1 MVHRADFV
9 LGYSAMAKPEDIPSD
24 LTLEIGGNLSPD
36 RFMAAARAFFGCVEE
51 ISKSIA
57 TQGEDLGWIVRTR
70 EGSHLL
76 GLDPAPGVNP
86 SLLKAVYRRIKHGVD
101 HLSAGE
107 IDTVRLPDAA
117 IRHLKTL
124 SELSDRPR
132 RNPIQVRLWIEKRP
146 NTIGHDIAKTILE
159 SWGDDYRD
167 FGTIEGKLEA
177 IQDRNAL
184 QIRVFDALLRQ
195 TVICHVTEDK
205 LAEAFANFRKRVEVS
220 GIIHYRRNGT
230 PVSIDVESIEALPDD
245 ALLPSL
251 DEVRGI
257 LRTEE

>member
-1 MVHRADFV
+1 
-9 LGYSAMAKPEDIPSD
+9 MAKIEDIPSD

-51 ISKSIA
+51 VSKSVA
-57 TQGEDLGWIVRTR
+57 PQGEEPGWIVRTR

-76 GLDPAPGVNP
+76 GVDPAPGVP
-86 SLLKAVYRRIKHGVD
+86 PAILKAVYARVKHGVEQ
-101 HLSAGE
+101 LAAGQ
-107 IDTVRLPDAA
+107 IDTARLPDAA

-124 SELSDRPR
+124 AELSDRPR

-146 NTIGHDIAKTILE
+146 NAIGHDIAKTILE
-159 SWGDDYRD
+159 SWGEDYRD

-177 IQDRNAL
+177 IQDRNSL
-184 QIRVFDALLRQ
+184 QIRVFDALLKQ
-195 TVICHVTEDK
+195 TVLCHVSEDK
-205 LAEAFANFRKRVEVS
+205 LQEAFTNFRKRVEIS

-245 ALLPSL
+245 SELPSL
-251 DEVRGI
+251 DDVRGI
-257 LRTEE
+257 LRIEE

>member
-1 MVHRADFV
+1 MV
-9 LGYSAMAKPEDIPSD
+9 KPEDIPSD

-51 ISKSIA
+51 ISKSVA
-57 TQGEDLGWIVRTR
+57 PQGDEPGWIVRTR

-76 GLDPAPGVNP
+76 GVDPAPGVRYAI
-86 SLLKAVYRRIKHGVD
+86 LKAVYAQVRHGVEQ
-101 HLSAGE
+101 LAAGQ
-107 IDTVRLPDAA
+107 IDTARLPDAA
-117 IRHLKTL
+117 IRHLKAL

-132 RNPIQVRLWIEKRP
+132 RNPIQVRLWIEKQP

-159 SWGDDYRD
+159 SWGEDYRD
-167 FGTIEGKLEA
+167 FGTIEGRLEA

-230 PVSIDVESIEALPDD
+230 PVSIDVESIDPLPDD
-245 ALLPSL
+245 DQLPSL
-251 DEVRGI
+251 DDVRGI
-257 LRTEE
+257 LRTGE